1 MLNPE
6 VEFHIKNSFCWSKL
20 PSSVKQTLGNVEK
33 NWEKSVSDYCIKNQ
47 FRFKGSLVKQVRHD
61 EKKYYQEVVQY
72 SRQNLMLY
80 PYHLSDKIVK
90 GLRLTPF
97 GYYCNMM
104 QDIMNS
110 ERSYDQLPNFTAADC
125 LRLLGI
131 GRNQYIEMMNQCKAS
146 KKFFRA
152 RKDPRELLPSKP
164 VSQNDIKL
172 WWVANSGFITDDD
185 VKLCNQVEV
194 KSIDQ
199 LIDNGPAKVTSLSL
213 NIVKSLYN
221 KGLVY
226 FDLPI
231 DDNDYIIV
239 PPLENFVMNRVLG
252 DYMETMLY
260 KVFVSVDEHTSVGEL
275 AQVLEIDLSLVK
287 NAISLFCRL
296 GWAQKKQVE
305 VEKKL
310 ENNGNSRIF
319 GSVDDIL
326 SVIDDEVNSTLSA
339 PTSPDLATLIDDPS
353 IQLPDSVICRRIAFL
368 FDSTL
373 TAFLMMGNLSQGLK
387 KHAVTMF
394 EVGKLTDETMDNF
407 VSELENIETN
417 LNEGEAQRYF
427 DHAVVLKKT
436 ILFIRN
442 NKDLD
447 PDSENLSLGLDL
459 VRCESMNS
467 LDPSVCARILN
478 KKYSLLMSMAPLS
491 NEIRPVSSC
500 SPPHIG
506 PAIPE
511 INSVWF
517 KLFLYQ
523 KLKEGPPSLLL
534 VKGTR
539 LRKLPHIFIGY
550 ERLQITTWGHDPAT
564 VPVSNVLF
572 SLNEALAHSPVLIQG
587 YGVYG
592 EGESI
597 NISFPFNEVYM
608 ESESPYSESL
618 RSIDD
623 LFDLKTTCGYVTLLN
638 IFSKKRNVST
648 TIPVDACILTENEF
662 NDDKEYIDVANTNN
676 IQGFNSQCSQDSV
689 KSTANI
695 NDNDDESV
703 WMPLQI
709 CYGIPLFDDN
719 LNIEITRK
727 LVSAGICKLDNL
739 NKMTASARMLSLDLL
754 HFISEWQ
761 DKIIIPSD
769 SSELNSDKTIPH
781 PSKSILFI
789 DGKLSLW

>member
-6 VEFHIKNSFCWSKL
+6 VEFHIKNSYTWTKL
-20 PSSVKQTLGNVEK
+20 PNNVKQTLGNVEK
-33 NWEKSVSDYCIKNQ
+33 NWEKCVSDYCIKNQ
-47 FRFKGSLVKQVRHD
+47 FRFKGCLVKQVRHD
-61 EKKYYQEVVQY
+61 EKKYYQELVQY

-164 VSQNDIKL
+164 VAQNDIKQ
-172 WWVANSGFITDDD
+172 WWIANSGFITDDD
-185 VKLCNQVEV
+185 VKLCNQQEV
-194 KSIDQ
+194 KTIDR
-199 LIDNGPAKVTSLSL
+199 LIDYGSTPVSSLSM
-213 NIVKSLYN
+213 NVAKSLYN

-226 FDLPI
+226 FDVPI
-231 DDNDYIIV
+231 DDNDLIIV

-260 KVFVSVDEHTSVGEL
+260 KVFVSVDEHTTVSDL
-275 AQVLEIDLSLVK
+275 AQVLEIDLNLVK

-296 GWAQKKQVE
+296 GWAQKKGS
-305 VEKKL
+305 EKKEL
-310 ENNGNSRIF
+310 PENELNGQERMF
-319 GSVDDIL
+319 DSVEDIL
-326 SVIDDEVNSTLSA
+326 SLDDEENALRKMSLPKT
-339 PTSPDLATLIDDPS
+339 PDIAQLIDEPS
-353 IQLPDSVICRRIAFL
+353 TPSDTTINRRIAFL

-407 VSELENIETN
+407 ISELENIETD

-436 ILFIRN
+436 IQFIRN

-447 PDSENLSLGLDL
+447 PDSDNAALGLDL

-467 LDPSVCARILN
+467 LDPAVCARILN

-511 INSVWF
+511 VNSVWF

-523 KLKEGPPSLLL
+523 KLKQGPPSLLL

-539 LRKLPHIFIGY
+539 LRKLPSIFIGF

-597 NISFPFNEVYM
+597 NVPFPFDDVLL
-608 ESESPYSESL
+608 ESQYSEILKSL
-618 RSIDD
+618 NN
-623 LFDLKTTCGYVTLLN
+623 LFDLKTSCGYVTLLN
-638 IFSKKRNVST
+638 IYSQKHTLLSSPTQVESIMSIDSDKGFVNVGDS
-648 TIPVDACILTENEF
+648 
-662 NDDKEYIDVANTNN
+662 NTL
-676 IQGFNSQCSQDSV
+676 NSQCSIESA
-689 KSTANI
+689 KSN
-695 NDNDDESV
+695 NNVSDNENESS
-703 WMPLQI
+703 WLPLQI
-709 CYGIPLFDDN
+709 FYGIPLFDDE

-727 LVSAGICKLDNL
+727 LVSASICKLENL
-739 NKMTASARMLSLDLL
+739 SKMTAAARLLSLELL
-754 HFISEWQ
+754 HFVSEWN
-761 DKIIIPSD
+761 DSVTIPMD
-769 SSELNSDKTIPH
+769 SHELNSEKSIPH
-781 PSKSILFI
+781 PSKSLLFMN
-789 DGKLSLW
+789 GKISHW